1 MNDQVAVTTRAR
13 PARRTQAERSARTRK
28 NILVATINCVYENGS
43 GNTTL
48 QRVARDA
55 GVTVGAVQH
64 YFLSKTELFLA
75 VIDYGFGDLSQRMDR
90 VVEKNS
96 SLKERIDGFVEQM
109 WEHCISPTYQ
119 ANIQILRS
127 LQIEKGDAGDNWL
140 LTPLTQFT
148 LRAREIW
155 METFGETPLSEQ
167 EHQELL
173 HYVFASISGSAQLFQ
188 ISSQQ
193 SRIESDLDLL
203 KTLLRM
209 KLEFGAAAATH

>member
-1 MNDQVAVTTRAR
+1 MTDQAAETIQKK
-13 PARRTQAERSARTRK
+13 PARRTQAERSARTRQ
-28 NILVATINCVYENGS
+28 NILVATINCIYENGS

-75 VIDYGFGDLSQRMDR
+75 VIDYGFGDLSARMDR
-90 VVEKNS
+90 AVEKNS
-96 SLKERIDGFVEQM
+96 TLKERIDDFIEQM

-119 ANIQILRS
+119 ANIQILLD
-127 LQIEKGDAGDNWL
+127 LQVANSTANTNWL

-148 LRAREIW
+148 VQAREIW
-155 METFGETPLSEQ
+155 MQAFGETPLSEQ

-173 HYVFASISGSAQLFQ
+173 HYVFASISGSAQLFR
-188 ISSQQ
+188 ISSHQ
-193 SRIESDLDLL
+193 SRIDSDLELL
-203 KTLLRM
+203 KTLLLI
-209 KLEFGAAAATH
+209 KLS